1 MHWLKDN
8 FLGYIDGW
16 EEVMGREEFTT
27 TQRKKMC
34 LSQETLE
41 GLRITGKYRH
51 GRRRRS
57 TCVHA
62 CVSVCVRACMRACVV
77 CMCVVCMKL
86 NCHNVF
92 G

>member
-41 GLRITGKYRH
+41 GLRITGKSY
-51 GRRRRS
+51 
-57 TCVHA
+57 
-62 CVSVCVRACMRACVV
+62 
-77 CMCVVCMKL
+77 KL
-86 NCHNVF
+86 CYIVF
-92 G
+92 HKFNFVL